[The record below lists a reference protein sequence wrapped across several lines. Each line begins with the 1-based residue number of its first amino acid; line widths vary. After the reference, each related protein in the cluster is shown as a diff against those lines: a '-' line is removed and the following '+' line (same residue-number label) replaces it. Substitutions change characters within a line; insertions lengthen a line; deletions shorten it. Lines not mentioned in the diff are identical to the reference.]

1 MEKRIAI
8 LGIIVENPQ
17 AVAQINALLH
27 EFGSGILGRMGV
39 PVREQGVSVISVA
52 LCAPMNVISALSGR
66 LGRLEGVNARVT
78 YSGVTVPA

>member
-8 LGIIVENPQ
+8 LGIIVENPR

-27 EFGSGILGRMGV
+27 ELGSGILGRMGV
-39 PVREQGVSVISVA
+39 PVREQGVNIISVA
-52 LCAPMNVISALSGR
+52 LCAPMNAISALSGR

-78 YSGVTVPA
+78 YSGVTVQA